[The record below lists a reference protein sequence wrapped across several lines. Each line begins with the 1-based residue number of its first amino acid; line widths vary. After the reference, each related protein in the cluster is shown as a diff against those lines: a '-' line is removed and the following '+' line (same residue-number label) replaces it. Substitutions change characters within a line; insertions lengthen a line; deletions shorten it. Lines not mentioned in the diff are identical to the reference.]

1 MVDSR
6 NSEWEVSGV
15 VDAPPE
21 RVWRSLLNNTAG
33 LSDTDRRAIARH
45 EGPQPYVG
53 HSSSE
58 AGELSIEVDKKRR
71 TVTTEGGWWYRGTFS
86 VEPYEEGGSLV
97 LYRVENVATGAGWW
111 IARLVQGLNY
121 TREME
126 RDFQETLNAIEREL
140 GVPAR
145 PLER

>member
-1 MVDSR
+1 MVNSR
-6 NSEWEVSGV
+6 NSGWEVSGV
-15 VDAPPE
+15 VDAPPG
-21 RVWRSLLNNTAG
+21 RVWRSLLNNTTG
-33 LSDTDRRAIARH
+33 LSDVDRRAIARH
-45 EGPQPYVG
+45 EGSQPYVT

-58 AGELSIEVDKKRR
+58 AGELSIEVAEQKR
-71 TVTTEGGWWYRGTFS
+71 TVTTEGGWWYQGTFS

-126 RDFQETLNAIEREL
+126 QDLQEILDAIEREL